1 MARAIRN
8 RGRRPRSVKGA
19 LHRQLGRAL
28 RKLGSKQALRDLAV
42 HEARKELKHA
52 RASLR
57 LLRDW
62 IGEATYSEANQRIGN
77 AARALSPVRD
87 ARVLLDVVAKLR
99 SGSKAA
105 ALRAELDLLERNLS
119 RDHQLVR
126 HQLLKRRATIE
137 EVRRTLRA
145 VRAESRSWP
154 APSDESLSRAVKRIY
169 RKSRNAFARA
179 EANRR
184 EEILHESRK
193 QTKYLRSALELLS
206 PAANGSRIAKYT
218 KRAKAIADALGDEH
232 DLAMLRKKLPTRSRS
247 RPARQGLVRQIEDR
261 RKKLQQKAIERS
273 RHFYRRKAKAFV
285 DSLEAHDRQS

>member
-1 MARAIRN
+1 VARAT
-8 RGRRPRSVKGA
+8 RRRSRLPRSVKDA
-19 LHRQLGRAL
+19 LHQQLGRAL
-28 RKLGSKQALRDLAV
+28 RRLDGTQAPRDLAV
-42 HEARKELKHA
+42 HEARKELKRA

-62 IGEATYSEANQRIGN
+62 IGEATYCDANQRIRN
-77 AARALSPVRD
+77 AARTLSPVRD
-87 ARVLLDVVAKLR
+87 ARVLLDLVAELR
-99 SGSKAA
+99 AGSKAA

-126 HQLLKRRATIE
+126 QQLLKRRAKVE
-137 EVRRTLRA
+137 DMRRTLRS

-154 APSDESLSRAVKRIY
+154 APSDESLSRAVKRMY
-169 RKSRNAFARA
+169 RTSRKAFARA

-193 QTKYLRSALELLS
+193 QTKYLRSALEVLS
-206 PAANGSRIAKYT
+206 PAGDGSRIAKCA

-261 RKKLQQKAIERS
+261 REKLQHKAIERS

-285 DSLEAHDRQS
+285 DSLDVHDRRS